1 MNKKF
6 FKTEKFKHG
15 SMATVFTAVF
25 IVLIIVLNVITSA
38 LADRFPSMNIDLTS
52 QGLNSLSDKALD
64 VAKNAEYQTTI
75 YLLGTEDAYKDDMI
89 YASYNLKYSQIA
101 NLAEKM
107 QEANP
112 GKISVEYID
121 PDLNPQFISSY
132 QDESLST
139 GMVVI
144 QSEKRYKVLTV
155 NDMFNV
161 EQDSQ
166 TGTYVYYSMVD
177 GALANA
183 VHLTNLMNVPVVAFA
198 TGHDEL
204 LSMSYT
210 YSMQELFEENSYEVV
225 SFNIMTE
232 AIPENAAVLF
242 IPCPTTDYTKE
253 EVDKVRAFLED
264 ETKTY
269 SHSVIVTSDPGQSEL
284 RNLNAL
290 LEEWGIGVGS
300 GVILDSNEANVL
312 SSSTGPAYNCYFT
325 NNVNDLF
332 KDNGYA
338 SLITINSRPIEIL
351 FHSVINGIEV
361 KPLLQTN
368 ETAYISQSAAAS
380 ENPDTGVL
388 TSAAM
393 AERAYTAPDNNM
405 YASYLCVFGDTTAF
419 ADQYFQST
427 AFGTRAYTLDL
438 VQYTTGTEDNSL
450 GIQINQTATASYDI
464 VMSSSV
470 ANFVGFILFT
480 VIVPLG
486 ILALGLVVF
495 IRRRH
500 L

>member
-15 SMATVFTAVF
+15 TMATVFTAVF
-25 IVLIIVLNVITSA
+25 IVLIIVLNIITSA

-64 VAKNAEYQTTI
+64 VARNAEYKTTI

-89 YASYNLKYSQIA
+89 YANYNLKYSQIA

-112 GKISVEYID
+112 EKISVEYID

-132 QDESLST
+132 EDEALGT

-155 NDMFNV
+155 NEMFTI
-161 EQDSQ
+161 EQDSS
-166 TGTYVYYSMVD
+166 TGAYIYYSMVD

-198 TGHDEL
+198 VGHDEL
-204 LSMSYT
+204 LNTNYT
-210 YSMQELFEENSYEVV
+210 LSMQELFEENSYEVV

-253 EVDKVRAFLED
+253 EVDKVRAYLEN

-269 SHSVIVTSDPGQSEL
+269 SHSVIVTSDPSQSEL
-284 RNLNAL
+284 KNLNAL
-290 LEEWGIGVGS
+290 LEEWGIGVES
-300 GVILDSNEANVL
+300 GVILDSDDSNVL
-312 SSSTGPAYNCYFT
+312 SSAAGPAYNCYFT
-325 NNVNDLF
+325 NNVGEVFAENT
-332 KDNGYA
+332 Y
-338 SLITINSRPIEIL
+338 SPIITINSRPVEIL
-351 FHSVINGIEV
+351 FNSVINGIEV
-361 KPLLQTN
+361 TPLLQTN
-368 ETAYISQSAAAS
+368 NTTYVSQSTEAS
-380 ENPDTGVL
+380 ENPETGVI

-393 AERAYTAPDNNM
+393 AERAYTAPDNKM
-405 YASYLCVFGDTTAF
+405 YASYLCVFGDTTVF
-419 ADQYFQST
+419 ADTYFSST
-427 AFGTRAYTLDL
+427 AFGNRAYTLDL
-438 VQYTTGTEDNSL
+438 VQYTTGTEDQTL
-450 GIQINQTATASYDI
+450 GITINQTATASYDI
-464 VMSSSV
+464 VMSASV

-480 VIVPLG
+480 VIVPLC
-486 ILALGLVVF
+486 ILALGFFVF
-495 IRRRH
+495 IKRRH